1 MEEAF
6 LTKCVVDPI
15 KRSFYLY
22 SSEGEK
28 RVVNCDNTDEFMNV
42 LDNKCFNEAIVQS
55 AHHCGKPPSN
65 RVANQL
71 IMKTR
76 CHECIRQVFSDPMK

>member
-42 LDNKCFNEAIVQS
+42 LELVRTITPDDALSYTDPLIW
-55 AHHCGKPPSN
+55 GKSN
-65 RVANQL
+65 L
-71 IMKTR
+71 
-76 CHECIRQVFSDPMK
+76 

>member
-42 LDNKCFNEAIVQS
+42 LELVRTITPDDALS
-55 AHHCGKPPSN
+55 YTDPLMWGKSN
-65 RVANQL
+65 L
-71 IMKTR
+71 
-76 CHECIRQVFSDPMK
+76 

>member
-1 MEEAF
+1 MCYHSGINILNLMEEAF

-42 LDNKCFNEAIVQS
+42 LELVRTITPDDALS
-55 AHHCGKPPSN
+55 Y
-65 RVANQL
+65 
-71 IMKTR
+71 T
-76 CHECIRQVFSDPMK
+76 DPLM

>member
-1 MEEAF
+1 MCYPFGIVNPNFMEEAF

-42 LDNKCFNEAIVQS
+42 LELVRSITPDDALS
-55 AHHCGKPPSN
+55 Y
-65 RVANQL
+65 
-71 IMKTR
+71 T
-76 CHECIRQVFSDPMK
+76 DPLM

>member
-1 MEEAF
+1 MKKAKDLKEEAF

-42 LDNKCFNEAIVQS
+42 LELVRTITPDDALS
-55 AHHCGKPPSN
+55 Y
-65 RVANQL
+65 
-71 IMKTR
+71 T
-76 CHECIRQVFSDPMK
+76 DPLM

>member
-42 LDNKCFNEAIVQS
+42 LELVRTVTPDDALS
-55 AHHCGKPPSN
+55 YTDPLMWGK
-65 RVANQL
+65 ANL
-71 IMKTR
+71 
-76 CHECIRQVFSDPMK
+76 

>member
-15 KRSFYLY
+15 KRSFFLY

-42 LDNKCFNEAIVQS
+42 LELVRTITPDDALS
-55 AHHCGKPPSN
+55 Y
-65 RVANQL
+65 
-71 IMKTR
+71 T
-76 CHECIRQVFSDPMK
+76 DPLM

>member
-22 SSEGEK
+22 SNEGEK

-42 LDNKCFNEAIVQS
+42 LELVRTITPDDALS
-55 AHHCGKPPSN
+55 YTDPLMWGK
-65 RVANQL
+65 ANL
-71 IMKTR
+71 
-76 CHECIRQVFSDPMK
+76 